1 MNNCEDESLFKKGVF
16 MNYLL
21 LYSTQDGQTKK
32 IITCIAENLRRAG
45 AECDLRDLATIKHIN
60 LKPYHKVMIGA
71 SIRYGHFNS
80 VLHQFAIRHQ
90 KQLNQMP
97 TAFFG
102 VNLTARKP
110 EKRTPETNAY
120 IRKFLMKS
128 PWKPNLCDVFAG
140 ALLYPRYR
148 WLDRIMIQFIMRMTG
163 GETDTTKEIEYT
175 DWEQV
180 DLFSGK
186 FLQISC
192 EKES

>member
-1 MNNCEDESLFKKGVF
+1 MS
-16 MNYLL
+16 YLL

-32 IITCIAENLRRAG
+32 IIICIAENLRRAG
-45 AECDLRDLATIKHIN
+45 IECDLRDLATVKQIN
-60 LKPYHKVMIGA
+60 LMPYQKVMIGA

-80 VLHQFAIRHQ
+80 VLHKFITRHQ
-90 KQLNQMP
+90 QQLNQMP

-120 IRKFLMKS
+120 VRKFLIKS
-128 PWKPNLCDVFAG
+128 PWQPDLCGVFAG

-148 WLDRIMIQFIMRMTG
+148 WLDRIMIQLIMRMTG

-180 DLFSGK
+180 DYFSEA
-186 FLQISC
+186 FLQMSC
-192 EKES
+192 DKEPQK

>member
-1 MNNCEDESLFKKGVF
+1 MS
-16 MNYLL
+16 YLL
-21 LYSTQDGQTKK
+21 IYSTQDGQTKK
-32 IITCIAENLRRAG
+32 IITRIAENLRRAG
-45 AECDLRDLATIKHIN
+45 IEYDLRNLSTVKQIN
-60 LKPYHKVMIGA
+60 LMSYQKVMIGA
-71 SIRYGHFNS
+71 SIRYGRFNS
-80 VLHQFAIRHQ
+80 ALHNFVICHQ
-90 KQLNQMP
+90 KQLKQMP

-120 IRKFLMKS
+120 VRKFLTKS
-128 PWKPNLCDVFAG
+128 PWQPDLCGVFAG
-140 ALLYPRYR
+140 ALFYPRYR

-180 DLFSGK
+180 DCFSEA

-192 EKES
+192 DKEPQK